1 MHRGSGGRPAPGPR
15 ALEAARET
23 SRRRPEADLRWGP
36 GEAGGRAG
44 IRGSF
49 LRLTWTGS
57 GAAQQATSPAEE
69 AEWAAAE
76 RADTAAAYQRYLE
89 FYPMGI
95 HMEEAFR
102 RIVDRSLQ
110 RAPDR
115 RLIDIA
121 PALGPAGEAAP
132 LSVAAA
138 DLSLY

>member
-1 MHRGSGGRPAPGPR
+1 MHPAIKAALNRIGTLLLATAAGTAMQPVPVAR
-15 ALEAARET
+15 AA
-23 SRRRPEADLRWGP
+23 
-36 GEAGGRAG
+36 
-44 IRGSF
+44 I
-49 LRLTWTGS
+49 